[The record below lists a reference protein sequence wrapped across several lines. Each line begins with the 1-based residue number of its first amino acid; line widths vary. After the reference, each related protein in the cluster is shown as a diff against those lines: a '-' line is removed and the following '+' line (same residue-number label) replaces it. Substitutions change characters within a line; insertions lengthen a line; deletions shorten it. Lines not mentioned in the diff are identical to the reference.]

1 MEIILVPKI
10 GFCFG
15 VKRAIGIS
23 VETFKKK
30 PRPCQ
35 VLGPLVHNEFVIEKL
50 RKKGIKFINSLGRA
64 KSGTVIIPAHGED
77 PKVLEKIK
85 KRGLGLVDA
94 TCPLVTK
101 VQNLAKIINNKGH
114 QVIIIGDRNHKEV
127 KSIQAAISGRG
138 IIIPDVKEIPRL
150 KIKGKSVGVL
160 TQTTQNPEKV
170 KNILK
175 KLKNKFKNLKF
186 YNTLCPTVQ
195 SYQAE
200 VKKLAPEV
208 DLMLIVGSK
217 NSANTKRLVE
227 IAKEKQRQV
236 HYIEN
241 AKELKK
247 GWLLGIKKVGI
258 AGGTSTPDWLIKKV
272 IKKLKSMPRK
282 K

>member
-15 VKRAIGIS
+15 VKRAVDIS

-35 VLGPLVHNEFVIEKL
+35 VLGPLVHNEFVIEEL
-50 RKKGIKFINSLGRA
+50 RKKGIKFINSLDRVE
-64 KSGTVIIPAHGED
+64 SGTVIIPAHGED